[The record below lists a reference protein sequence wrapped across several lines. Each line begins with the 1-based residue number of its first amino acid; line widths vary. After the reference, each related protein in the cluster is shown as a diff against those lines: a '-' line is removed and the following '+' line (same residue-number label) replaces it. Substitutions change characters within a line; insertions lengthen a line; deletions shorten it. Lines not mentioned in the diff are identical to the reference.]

1 MDVDILREK
10 IAFGFDLL
18 DADGDGRL
26 TEQDYVLMGE
36 RAACALGYP
45 KGGEQRCQLV
55 EAYATIWREVHLPH
69 TTRADAAITKD
80 EFIRA
85 TAALADDPDTAAATL
100 GALADKYFEVTDLD
114 GNGVLDPREY
124 EVFLTS
130 LFPAIAQRDI
140 EEAFDYLDRNRDGV
154 LSRAEFSR
162 AVIEYWTS
170 SDPDAVG
177 NWALG
182 TPIYLRRP
190 AFA

>member
-1 MDVDILREK
+1 MNVDILREK
-10 IAFGFDLL
+10 IAFGFQLL
-18 DADGDGRL
+18 DADGDGML
-26 TEQDYVLMGE
+26 TEQDYLLMGD
-36 RAACALGYP
+36 RAASALGYP
-45 KGGEQRCQLV
+45 KRGEQRGQLV
-55 EAYATIWREVHLPH
+55 DAHAAIWHEVHLAH
-69 TTRADAAITKD
+69 VTRADGAITKD

-85 TAALADDPDTAAATL
+85 TTALADDLQAAAATL
-100 GALADKYFEVTDLD
+100 GALADKYFDVTDLD
-114 GNGVLDPREY
+114 GNGMLDPREY

-130 LFPAIAQRDI
+130 LFPAIARRDI
-140 EEAFDYLDRNRDGV
+140 DEAFDYLDRNRDGV
-154 LSRAEFSR
+154 LSRTEFRR